1 MLNGTAW
8 NHRMATH
15 ALACGVFFTT
25 HGKDLFLFFLHW
37 KGNCEKWCLITKFAY
52 YVRGMASLRQ
62 AVGNDMK
69 KYSLHLIFTFYLK
82 RVSLVLVIFPSVVFH
97 QKQLFHADNHCATWE
112 CGFSVLGSPRPG
124 PQLHNFPLK
133 KPAVRPDVGRD
144 QREPT
149 MAYLNWGREPI
160 QPAAVQNRKTSL
172 TWKVQIL
179 LSISNSECLD
189 E

>member
-1 MLNGTAW
+1 MKNGVHFEEIPAQVYMDRSQDGTELHKEDLRKLIDQLDTSPGIFMTLGPTENPTRCLYHVGSSHTA
-8 NHRMATH
+8 
-15 ALACGVFFTT
+15 
-25 HGKDLFLFFLHW
+25 
-37 KGNCEKWCLITKFAY
+37 I
-52 YVRGMASLRQ
+52 
-62 AVGNDMK
+62 
-69 KYSLHLIFTFYLK
+69 
-82 RVSLVLVIFPSVVFH
+82 
-97 QKQLFHADNHCATWE
+97 HADNHCATWE
-112 CGFSVLGSPRPG
+112 CGFSVLGSSRPG

-149 MAYLNWGREPI
+149 TMAYLNWGREPI

-172 TWKVQIL
+172 TWKLQIL